1 MAMTWRR
8 LSRLAP
14 ICLLPSSPMK
24 RSGGWTNRSSRS
36 MQPPIGMRSERMG
49 SPTRFMAT
57 ANCLRASDASR
68 ARPWPPAL
76 SGLARAPGCSP
87 TSGCKAQ
94 KFARARGC
102 ESIVEGALR
111 SLRGL
116 QSSHLLVW
124 CRRRASYLPRFGFF
138 NDAHLARGVI
148 GDAKHGKVF
157 DLGLHAVALEDAL
170 APGPA
175 VERLGVFEALPLIN
189 TAGDTALAAYE
200 MLADETLH
208 RAETGSDPLVVV
220 AAGGT
225 VDVAGQAIA
234 HDGGNH
240 LGILLGSGST
250 VEARDA
256 R

>member
-24 RSGGWTNRSSRS
+24 RSGGWTSRSSRS
-36 MQPPIGMRSERMG
+36 MRPPIGMRSERMG
-49 SPTRFMAT
+49 SPTRFTAT

-76 SGLARAPGCSP
+76 SGLARAWMQPNIGLQGAKNCP
-87 TSGCKAQ
+87 RQGLRKHC
-94 KFARARGC
+94 RGR
-102 ESIVEGALR
+102 LR

-170 APGPA
+170 APGPV

-225 VDVAGQAIA
+225 VDVAG
-234 HDGGNH
+234 
-240 LGILLGSGST
+240 
-250 VEARDA
+250 
-256 R
+256 